1 MLVILIDN
9 KRVLPGAICRTC
21 PMASQSGQPRWQA
34 GQLRCGRPTGR
45 ELAEKVTTR
54 DCDRI
59 EGSDEGSERGSKEGS
74 KDART
79 QYECIMGFR
88 IAELLTLSPN
98 PTGIVGD
105 S

>member
-74 KDART
+74 ERGSKEGSKDART

-88 IAELLTLSPN
+88 IAELLTLSP
-98 PTGIVGD
+98 
-105 S
+105 